1 MAGRWQQSEEV
12 GVLLLL
18 FSCIEIGAVLLVV
31 IREFNDVLDIPSESK
46 GKSTLEIE
54 RLFFHLINA

>member
-1 MAGRWQQSEEV
+1 MCIRDR
-12 GVLLLL
+12 

-54 RLFFHLINA
+54 RYILSPN